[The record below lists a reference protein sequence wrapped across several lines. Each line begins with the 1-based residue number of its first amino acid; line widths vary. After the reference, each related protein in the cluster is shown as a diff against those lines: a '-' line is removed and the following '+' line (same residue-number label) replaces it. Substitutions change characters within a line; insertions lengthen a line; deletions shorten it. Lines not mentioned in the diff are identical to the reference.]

1 MEREKAIS
9 YFDWEL
15 QFKKRKVEKIEKI
28 ESENSIKNLLN
39 SLGIEKEKFKDF
51 LKNWKSQNL

>member
-1 MEREKAIS
+1 MEREEDIS

-15 QFKKRKVEKIEKI
+15 QFKKSKVEKV

-39 SLGIEKEKFKDF
+39 SLGIEKNKFKDF